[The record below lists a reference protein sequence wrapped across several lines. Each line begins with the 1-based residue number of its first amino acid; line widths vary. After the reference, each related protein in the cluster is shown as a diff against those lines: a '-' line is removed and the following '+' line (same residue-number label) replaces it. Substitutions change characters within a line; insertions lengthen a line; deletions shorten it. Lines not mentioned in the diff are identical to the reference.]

1 MSAFDG
7 NWTISFA
14 ASNADLSGDADGVV
28 VGNGKLCL
36 FPSSDAVDTKRVL
49 VTTTSQTSRDTAYAN
64 TVDGFSA
71 HRVFFHTASNAPVGL
86 ALRSQQLNMYTGIF
100 TSVFD
105 STDPAFPL
113 SVACD
118 LYACRQFPFSTV
130 QTLRITP
137 TSNIAGVLGLQH
149 ETYGSASMG
158 DATFQT
164 SSIFN
169 ETASSQGAVYF
180 VEGSAPVSLTGD
192 TVAVSSTF
200 LCDPAFVNLGFNAY
214 RSDPKRCYNRFA
226 LSNLTA
232 NTTYTF
238 NVLSS
243 QMTSAD
249 YKSPGN
255 ETRRVCLN
263 MALLAA
269 SPVAQIRSDHIA
281 SWAATWNG
289 RVSVDPKLGVSD
301 AESAAIVRLNRHLK
315 FAMYNVY
322 STTRENA
329 LATSP
334 LPGATPLGAIDLHGS
349 VSLDG
354 DLWLVPLLILFRPEA
369 ARAILEFRYRE
380 LASAIQLASSYGLK
394 GAQYPYVNDS
404 VGYTDALYWDV
415 LSPMHVFNT
424 ALVAVSAWNYYRTT
438 LDDEW
443 LRSQGYP
450 ILKNTADFFASKAQV
465 DDDGSVHL
473 RRVVGLD
480 PGVDGGDDESMT
492 NYLVRLAV
500 KYAIEASYQVGAIVK
515 DAWTELYY
523 GLPVTVFPGTEVVA
537 LDAQADASGQAR
549 VLETLIP
556 LVPYYS
562 YVFYRVDLRSNRA
575 PASNLAFW
583 EAHTDAGYVANPV
596 NRLMRAML
604 HAQCARTTTVAAER
618 DAHLGAFA
626 TLLDAVL
633 GAATPVWGNL
643 TRAGAGGSYND
654 VTLSA
659 LLLLVVVLGCGGV
672 DIKGGVAE
680 SRFYYEMFKIDVLN
694 YGVLPRTWKQV
705 LIGGFG
711 SARRTAQ
718 VINALTYP

>member
-1 MSAFDG
+1 MSTFDG

-36 FPSSDAVDTKRVL
+36 FPSSDAIDTKRVVL
-49 VTTTSQTSRDTAYAN
+49 TTTSQTSRDTAYAN
-64 TVDGFSA
+64 TLDGFSS
-71 HRVFFHTASNAPVGL
+71 HRLFLYTSSNAPVAL

-105 STDPAFPL
+105 STDPTFPL
-113 SVACD
+113 SVSCD
-118 LYACRQFPFSTV
+118 MYACRQFPFSTV

-137 TSNIAGVLGLQH
+137 TSNLAGLGLQH
-149 ETYGSASMG
+149 ETYGSPAMG
-158 DATFQT
+158 DVTFQT

-169 ETASSQGAVYF
+169 ESASSQGAVYF
-180 VEGSAPVSLTGD
+180 VEGTAPVTLTGD

-200 LCDPAFVNLGFNAY
+200 VCDPAVFVNLGFNTY
-214 RSDPKRCYNRFA
+214 RTDPKRCYNRFA
-226 LSNLTA
+226 MSNLTA

-238 NVLSS
+238 NVLSA
-243 QMTSAD
+243 QMTSTD
-249 YKSPGN
+249 FQKPGN

-263 MALLAA
+263 MALAA
-269 SPVAQIRSDHIA
+269 ASSPVAQIRSDHIA

-289 RVSVDPKLGVSD
+289 RISIDPKLGVS
-301 AESAAIVRLNRHLK
+301 AQESADIVSLNRHLK

-329 LATSP
+329 LASLP
-334 LPGATPLGAIDLHGS
+334 LPGAVPLGAIDLYGS
-349 VSLDG
+349 ISLDG

-380 LASAIQLASSYGLK
+380 LASAIQLASSYGFK

-424 ALVAVSAWNYYRTT
+424 ALVAISAWNYYRTT

-443 LRSQGYP
+443 LRAQGYP
-450 ILKNTADFFASKAQV
+450 ILKNTADFFASKVQV
-465 DDDGSVHL
+465 DDDSTVHL
-473 RRVVGLD
+473 RKVVGFNAS
-480 PGVDGGDDESMT
+480 GDDESMT

-500 KYAIEASYQVGAIVK
+500 KYTIEASYQVGANVK
-515 DAWTELYY
+515 DVWMEMYH
-523 GLPVTVFPGTEVVA
+523 GLPVTVFAGTEVLA
-537 LDAQADASGQAR
+537 LDAQADASSRAK

-556 LVPYYS
+556 LLPYYS
-562 YVFYRVDLRSNRA
+562 YVLYRVDLRSNQA
-575 PASNLAFW
+575 AASNLAYW
-583 EAHTDAGYVANPV
+583 EGATDAGYASHPA

-604 HAQCARTTTVAAER
+604 HAQCAHVTTDAGDR
-618 DAHLGAFA
+618 DAHLASFVS
-626 TLLDAVL
+626 LLNAVL
-633 GAATPVWGNL
+633 SDATPVWGNL
-643 TRAGAGGSYND
+643 RRFGVSSPRSYND

-659 LLLLVVVLGCGGV
+659 LLLLVIVLGCAGV

-680 SRFYYEMFKIDVLN
+680 SRFYYEMFKVDALN
-694 YGVLPRTWKQV
+694 YSILPRTWKQV
-705 LIGGFG
+705 LVGGFG
-711 SARRTAQ
+711 PTRRTAQ
-718 VINALTYP
+718 VVNALTYP